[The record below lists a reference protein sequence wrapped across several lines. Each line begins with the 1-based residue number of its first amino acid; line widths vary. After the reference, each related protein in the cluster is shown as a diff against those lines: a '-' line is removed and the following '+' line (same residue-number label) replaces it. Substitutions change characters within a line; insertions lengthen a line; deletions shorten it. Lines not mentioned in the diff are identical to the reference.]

1 MSILKQALILIGLSL
16 ASAATAAPPAT
27 SAESASRL
35 ARWQRQA
42 RAVTVTRDDWG
53 IAHVRGSTDAEAVFG
68 MIYAQAE
75 DDFNRVET
83 NYLTALGRSAEAEGE
98 SAIYADLRQKLFV
111 DPADLRKRY
120 GASPQWL
127 RLLMNAWADGLN
139 YYLYL
144 HPEVTPRVIR
154 KFEPWMALSF
164 TEGSIGG
171 DIERVSLSELA
182 AFYGRH
188 EPPSAAALQA
198 EEVRRHEL
206 AGSNGIAIAPG
217 NTSGHHALLLI
228 NPHTSFFFRS
238 ELQMSSRE
246 GLNAYGASTWGQFFI
261 YQGFN
266 ERIGWM
272 HTSTGADNVDEFAES
287 IVHHGKQLFYRYG
300 ETERP
305 VQVSGIRVAYRTASG
320 ARAERLFTVYR
331 THHGPIVRAA
341 DGKWISVALMYKPV
355 PALSQSFLRTK
366 AHDYQSYLKVAE
378 LKANSSNNTIFADAD
393 GDIAYLHP
401 QFMPRRDDHFD
412 YTHPVDGSNPDADW
426 KGEHRLDELPQ
437 VLNPPNGWIAN
448 TNNWPYSVAG
458 QYSPRARDFPRYMDT
473 VGENARGLH
482 AALVLKDRKD
492 FTLQSLI
499 GAAFDSYL
507 TAFARLIPTLTAAYD
522 QLPATDPRR
531 ERLAGQVE
539 LLRTWDDRWSADSE
553 ATSLAVFWGER
564 LWDAA
569 RKPAEELSMP
579 EYDYVA
585 DRVPGD
591 VKLQALADASD
602 RLAQDFGSWRVKWGA
617 INRFQ
622 RNNGNIVQKFDDEKP
637 STPVPFTAATWGS
650 LASFKARRYEG
661 TKRYY
666 GTSGNSFVAVVE
678 FGEQVHAMA
687 VTAGGESG
695 HPASPHFDDEAVR
708 YADGRAARSVFLS
721 GAAAGPRRAHLPPR
735 RVTPGAAARA
745 GHRAI
750 PTAGVR
756 QVIGARTRSQA
767 DAGSSS
773 RRPGLQALAL

>member
-1 MSILKQALILIGLSL
+1 VSISKQALILIALSL
-16 ASAATAAPPAT
+16 ASAATAAQPAT
-27 SAESASRL
+27 PAESASLL

-53 IAHVRGSTDAEAVFG
+53 IAHISGSTDAEAVFG

-83 NYLTALGRSAEAEGE
+83 NYLTALGRTAEAEGE

-127 RLLMNAWADGLN
+127 KLLMNAWADGLN

-171 DIERVSLSELA
+171 DIERVSLGELA

-188 EPPSAAALQA
+188 EPLSAAARQA

-287 IVHHGKQLFYRYG
+287 IVHHGKQLLYRYG
-300 ETERP
+300 KTERP
-305 VQVSGIRVAYRTASG
+305 VTVSTIHVPYRTASG

-341 DGKWISVALMYKPV
+341 DGKWISVALMYRPV

-426 KGEHRLDELPQ
+426 KGEHRLDELPH

-458 QYSPRARDFPRYMDT
+458 QYSPRASDFPRYMDT
-473 VGENARGLH
+473 AGENARGLH

-507 TAFARLIPTLTAAYD
+507 TAFARLIPALTAAYD
-522 QLPATDPRR
+522 QLPATDPLR

-591 VKLQALADASD
+591 LKLKALADASD
-602 RLAQDFGSWRVKWGA
+602 RLVQDFGSWRVKWGA
-617 INRFQ
+617 INRYQ
-622 RNNGNIVQKFDDEKP
+622 RNNGDIVQKFDDEKP
-637 STPVPFTAATWGS
+637 STPVPFTASTWGS

-661 TKRYY
+661 TRRYY

-678 FGEQVHAMA
+678 FGDKVHAMA

-708 YADGRAARSVFLS
+708 YAT
-721 GAAAGPRRAHLPPR
+721 GALREVYFYPQQLQGHAERTYH
-735 RVTPGAAARA
+735 PGE
-745 GHRAI
+745 
-750 PTAGVR
+750 
-756 QVIGARTRSQA
+756 
-767 DAGSSS
+767 
-773 RRPGLQALAL
+773 